1 MFGLNRRVVAL
12 LMLLFVSITACTSSA
27 DADST
32 GDGGETQP
40 TESQNDSQT
49 ATTDSDSPDGAARTD
64 DTAAP
69 VENNEPVAD
78 GTVLEDP
85 DGIYD
90 DTSIEEVIALCSGEG
105 VNEACGQLGM
115 RLADVDTMTDT
126 DLKAARCTAAQY
138 LAAGQTERF
147 GAVITLSV
155 IAGDS
160 DAPGVNEALES
171 LRAASAD
178 PEQLDA
184 AAAHVAAWASEG
196 C

>member
-12 LMLLFVSITACTSSA
+12 LMLVVLSITACTSSA
-27 DADST
+27 DADSA
-32 GDGGETQP
+32 GDGDGTQP
-40 TESQNDSQT
+40 TESQSDSQT
-49 ATTDSDSPDGAARTD
+49 ATSDSDSPDGAARTD
-64 DTAAP
+64 DTSAP

-90 DTSIEEVIALCSGEG
+90 DATIEEVIALCSGEG

-115 RLADVDTMTDT
+115 RLAAIDTMTDA
-126 DLKAARCTAAQY
+126 DLQTARCTAAQY
-138 LAAGQTERF
+138 LAGTQTERL

-155 IAGDS
+155 IAGDT

-171 LRAASAD
+171 LRAGIAE

-184 AAAHVAAWASEG
+184 AAAHVASWASEG